1 MNAYVM
7 AGPSLF
13 SDDTRRDEASGDLF
27 ERRRPNPGGMA
38 RSNSSSCG
46 TPGPQHQGQT
56 FDVCSSPW
64 SASFPGFACLAWRL
78 TLAPV
83 SHGGSQH
90 WHTVYRIPVCILD
103 LEDQNQCQYAR
114 TETFTTADRLEASE
128 GDTRDTRFRLF
139 VYKFIRLE
147 LEMNT
152 YGMVERRSFSDE
164 ASGDLFEPQHQGRN
178 TGPEF

>member
-46 TPGPQHQGQT
+46 TPGPEHQGQT
-56 FDVCSSPW
+56 FDGCSYSW
-64 SASFPGFACLAWRL
+64 RASFPGFACLAWRL

-83 SHGGSQH
+83 SHGGPQH
-90 WHTVYRIPVCILD
+90 WHTCLYSRPRGSKY
-103 LEDQNQCQYAR
+103 QCQYAR